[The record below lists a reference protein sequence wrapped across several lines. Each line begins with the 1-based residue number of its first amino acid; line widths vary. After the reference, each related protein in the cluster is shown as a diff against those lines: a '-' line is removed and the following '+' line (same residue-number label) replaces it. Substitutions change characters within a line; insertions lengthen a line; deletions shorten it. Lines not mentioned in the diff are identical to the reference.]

1 LVIFVKTARQSTA
14 LNKSYSVISYMKVL
28 KFGGTSVGSIE
39 NIRRIIEIV
48 RREKEQQEDVVLVC
62 SAFSK
67 VTDQLINA
75 GKLAERKDNETY
87 LEIFESFSERHRIT
101 IEELITDAEIKKE
114 MLDEFVDSM
123 LRVKDILKGI
133 HLLGELS
140 DKTLA
145 QLVSFGE
152 RFSSFIVAG
161 ALRTA
166 GLNGIYVNATKLIRT
181 DSNYLSAKVNF
192 EKTNKNIYEFFEAI
206 TGIAVVTGFI
216 GIDEYGNVTTL
227 GRGGSDY
234 TAAIFGAALK
244 ADAIEIWTDVDGV
257 LTADPRRVEQAF
269 TIPTLSYKEAM
280 ELSHFGA
287 KVIYPPSIQ
296 PAYIRNIPL
305 IIKNTFNPDHPGTF
319 VSKDSGKTN
328 NVIKGIS
335 SISDIAVL
343 RMEGTGMVGVVGI
356 ASRLFGCLSRAG
368 INIIF
373 LTQGSSEHSIC
384 FGIIPGD
391 IKKAQRSVE
400 EEFRYEIQNRQIQP
414 LVVETN
420 NSIIA
425 VIGENMSNV
434 PGVSAKM
441 FKALGK
447 NGINVNAIA
456 QGSSE
461 LNITAVIDKV
471 NEAKALNAL
480 HEVFFES
487 DVHSINLFLV
497 GPTGL
502 IGKTLLRQIKEQFEY
517 LKKEKSIQIFVT
529 GIINSK
535 KMIIQSNGINLNE
548 WEQMLEEKGE
558 ASDLDAFTN
567 KMIDL
572 NFANTVFV
580 DCSAS
585 KVVVEYYEK
594 LLKKSISIVT
604 PNKIANTLSQD
615 KYVRL
620 RSLAKLSNARFMYE
634 TNVGAGLPVIGTLH
648 SLMNSGDKILKIEAV
663 LSGTLSYI
671 FNTYVDDA
679 KFSEVVLDAKEK
691 GFTEPDP
698 RDDLSGLDVARKALI
713 LSRDCGAQM
722 ELEDINVQNLV
733 PEELQLMD
741 VKTFLQKLPGVD
753 STYEAYKKSA
763 ESKGNVLRY
772 MAVIENGKV
781 EIALKE
787 VGSRHPFYNLS
798 GSDNMI
804 VFTTERYKNNPLVVK
819 GPGAGAEVTAAG
831 VFAEIISIGNYMAN

>member
-1 LVIFVKTARQSTA
+1 
-14 LNKSYSVISYMKVL
+14 MKVL
-28 KFGGTSVGSIE
+28 KFGGSSVGSIE
-39 NIRRIIEIV
+39 NIHRIINIV
-48 RREKEQQEDVVLVC
+48 RAEKAQDKEVVLVC
-62 SAFSK
+62 SAFNK

-75 GKLAERKDNETY
+75 GKLAEKKDNNTY
-87 LEIFESFSERHRIT
+87 LEIFQNFKDRHQTT
-101 IEELITDAEIKKE
+101 IENIIEDTAIKKE
-114 MLDEFVDSM
+114 MMDEFFESM
-123 LRVKDILKGI
+123 DRVEDILKGV

-145 QLVSFGE
+145 QLVSYGE
-152 RFSSFIVAG
+152 RFSCFIVAG
-161 ALRTA
+161 ALRNA
-166 GLNGIYVNATKLIRT
+166 GLNGIYVNATQLVRT

-192 EKTNKNIYEFFEAI
+192 EKTNKNIADFFEAVH
-206 TGIAVVTGFI
+206 GVAVVTGFI
-216 GIDEYGNVTTL
+216 GTDEHGNVTTL

-234 TAAIFGAALK
+234 TAAIFAAALK
-244 ADAIEIWTDVDGV
+244 ASAIEIWTDVDGV

-296 PAYIRNIPL
+296 PAYIKNIPL
-305 IIKNTFNPDHPGTF
+305 IIKNTFNPEHPGTYI
-319 VSKDSGKTN
+319 SKDSGKSAN
-328 NVIKGIS
+328 IIKGIS
-335 SISDIAVL
+335 SLSDIALL

-356 ASRLFGCLSRAG
+356 ASRLFATLSRAG

-384 FGIIPGD
+384 FGILPGE
-391 IKKAQRSVE
+391 IKKAQKSVE
-400 EEFRYEIQNRQIQP
+400 EEFRYEIQNRQILP
-414 LVVETN
+414 LVIETN

-425 VIGENMSNV
+425 VIGENMTNS

-447 NGINVNAIA
+447 NGINVKAIA

-461 LNITAVIDKV
+461 LNITAVIEQV

-480 HEVFFES
+480 HEIFFEN
-487 DVHSINLFLV
+487 DVHSVNVFLV

-502 IGKTLLRQIKEQFEY
+502 IGKTLLKQIKNQFDF
-517 LKKEKSIQIFVT
+517 LQNEKSMQINVT
-529 GIINSK
+529 GITNSK
-535 KMIIQSNGINLNE
+535 KMLIDSNGIDLSDWENELNE
-548 WEQMLEEKGE
+548 NGTEANLE
-558 ASDLDAFTN
+558 AFTR
-567 KMIDL
+567 KMVEM

-585 KVVVEYYEK
+585 KHVVEFYEK

-615 KYVRL
+615 KYNQL
-620 RSLAKLSNARFMYE
+620 RKLAKQSNARFMYE
-634 TNVGAGLPVIGTLH
+634 TNVGAGLPVIGVLQ
-648 SLMNSGDKILKIEAV
+648 SLLNSGDKILKIEAV

-671 FNTYVDDA
+671 FNTYKGDL
-679 KFSEVVLDAKEK
+679 KFSDVVLDAKEK

-713 LSRDCGAQM
+713 LSRDSGGIM
-722 ELEDINVQNLV
+722 ELSDIAVENLV
-733 PEELQLMD
+733 PASLRDID
-741 VKTFLQKLPGVD
+741 VKTFLQKLPELD
-753 STYEAYKKSA
+753 AMYESVKQEA

-772 MAVIENGKV
+772 MAVIENGQV
-781 EIALKE
+781 QIALKQ
-787 VGSRHPFYNLS
+787 VDAQHPFYNLS

-804 VFTTERYKNNPLVVK
+804 VFTTERYKNNPLVIK

>member
-1 LVIFVKTARQSTA
+1 
-14 LNKSYSVISYMKVL
+14 MKVF
-28 KFGGTSVGSIE
+28 KFGGTSLGSKE
-39 NIRRIIEIV
+39 NIKRIIEIV
-48 RREKEQQEDVVLVC
+48 RKEKEANSDLVLVC

-67 VTDQLINA
+67 VTDQLINS
-75 GKLAERKDNETY
+75 GKLAEKKDNSTY
-87 LEIFESFSERHRIT
+87 LEIFENFKERHRLA
-101 IEELITDAEIKKE
+101 IEDLITDKAIKAEMME
-114 MLDEFVDSM
+114 EFVESM
-123 LRVKDILKGI
+123 IRVEDILKGI
-133 HLLGELS
+133 NLLGELS

-145 QLVSFGE
+145 HLASYGE
-152 RFSSFIVAG
+152 RFSAFIVAG
-161 ALRTA
+161 VLRNA
-166 GLNGIYVNATKLIRT
+166 GLGGVYVNATKLVKT

-192 EKTNKNIYEFFEAI
+192 EKTNKSIIDFFELLHG
-206 TGIAVVTGFI
+206 TAVVTGYI
-216 GIDEYGNVTTL
+216 GSDEQGNVTTL

-269 TIPTLSYKEAM
+269 TIPSLSYKEAM

-296 PAYIRNIPL
+296 PAYIKNIP
-305 IIKNTFNPDHPGTF
+305 IFIRNTFNPEHQGTYI
-319 VSKDSGKTN
+319 SKKSGKSN

-335 SISDIAVL
+335 SISNIALL

-356 ASRLFGCLSRAG
+356 ASRLFGCLSKAG

-384 FGIIPGD
+384 FGIVPSEV
-391 IKKAQRSVE
+391 KKAQRSVE
-400 EEFRYEIQNRQIQP
+400 EEFRYEIQNRQIAP
-414 LVVETN
+414 LVVETS

-447 NGINVNAIA
+447 NGINVKAIA

-461 LNITAVIDKV
+461 LNITTVIDNH

-480 HEVFFES
+480 HEIFFEN
-487 DVHSINLFLV
+487 DAHSVNVFLV
-497 GPTGL
+497 GPSGL
-502 IGKTLLRQIKEQFEY
+502 IGRTLLKQISNQFEY
-517 LKKEKSIQIFVT
+517 LKKEKSIEINVT
-529 GIINSK
+529 GVINSK
-535 KMIIQSNGINLNE
+535 KMLIDSNGFNLDDLEKTLNE
-548 WEQMLEEKGE
+548 AGE
-558 ASDLDAFTN
+558 TSDLEIFTN
-567 KMIDL
+567 KIIDL
-572 NFANTVFV
+572 NFANAVFV

-585 KVVVEYYEK
+585 KFVVEFYEK

-604 PNKIANTLSQD
+604 PNKIANTLSQA
-615 KYVRL
+615 KYDGL
-620 RSLAKLSNARFMYE
+620 RELAKKSNARFMYE
-634 TNVGAGLPVIGTLH
+634 TNVGAGLPVIGVLQ
-648 SLMNSGDKILKIEAV
+648 SLLNSGDKILKIEAV
-663 LSGTLSYI
+663 LSGTLSFI
-671 FNTYVDDA
+671 FNTFKGDL
-679 KFSEVVLDAKEK
+679 KFSEVVLDAKAK

-722 ELEDINVQNLV
+722 ELSDIKVENLV
-733 PEELQLMD
+733 PENLRD
-741 VKTFLQKLPGVD
+741 VDVNTFLQKLPEVD
-753 STYEAYKKSA
+753 STYNSLKNNA

-781 EIALKE
+781 SIELKE
-787 VGSRHPFYNLS
+787 VDSQHPFYNLS

-804 VFTTERYKNNPLVVK
+804 VFTTERYKNNPLVIK

>member
-1 LVIFVKTARQSTA
+1 
-14 LNKSYSVISYMKVL
+14 MKIL
-28 KFGGTSVGSIE
+28 KFGGTSVGSNQ
-39 NIRRIIEIV
+39 NILRIIEIV
-48 RREKEQQEDVVLVC
+48 RKEREQGEEVVIVC

-75 GKLAERKDNETY
+75 GKLAEKKDNTTY
-87 LEIFESFSERHRIT
+87 IEIFESFRERYRQS
-101 IEELITDAEIKKE
+101 IEELVTDTQIKSIMME
-114 MLDEFVDSM
+114 EFVDSM
-123 LRVKDILKGI
+123 ARVDDILKGI
-133 HLLGELS
+133 NMLGELS

-145 QLVSFGE
+145 NLVSYGE

-161 ALRTA
+161 ALKSA
-166 GLNGIYVNATKLIRT
+166 GLNGIYVNATQLVKT

-192 EKTNKNIYEFFEAI
+192 DKTNKNILDFFEAVN
-206 TGIAVVTGFI
+206 GIAVVTGFI
-216 GIDEYGNVTTL
+216 GCDEHGNVTTL

-244 ADAIEIWTDVDGV
+244 ADAIEIWTDVNGV

-296 PAYIRNIPL
+296 PAYIKNIPL
-305 IIKNTFNPDHPGTF
+305 IIKNTFNPEHPGTYI
-319 VSKDSGKTN
+319 SRDSGKSN

-384 FGIIPGD
+384 FGITPNE
-391 IKKAQRSVE
+391 IKKAQKCVE
-400 EEFRYEIQNRQIQP
+400 EEFRYEIQNRQIAP

-461 LNITAVIDKV
+461 LNITAVIDKH

-480 HEVFFES
+480 HEIFFES
-487 DVHSINLFLV
+487 DAHSVNVFLL

-502 IGKTLLRQIKEQFEY
+502 IGKTLLNQIKNQFDF
-517 LKKEKSIQIFVT
+517 LRKEKSMQINVT
-529 GIINSK
+529 GIINSQ
-535 KMIIQSNGINLNE
+535 KMWIESNGIDLEN
-548 WEQMLEEKGE
+548 WQSILEEKGE
-558 ASDLDAFTN
+558 TSDLDVFTN
-567 KMIDL
+567 KIIDL
-572 NFANTVFV
+572 NFANSVFV

-585 KVVVEYYEK
+585 KDVVGYYEK
-594 LLKKSISIVT
+594 LLKKSVSIVT
-604 PNKIANTLSQD
+604 PNKIANTLSQE
-615 KYVRL
+615 KYIRL
-620 RSLAKLSNARFMYE
+620 RTLAKKSNAQFMYE
-634 TNVGAGLPVIGTLH
+634 TNVGAGLPVIGVLH
-648 SLMNSGDKILKIEAV
+648 SLLNSGDKILKIEAV
-663 LSGTLSYI
+663 LSGTLSFI
-671 FNTYVDDA
+671 FNTYKGDL
-679 KFSEVVLDAKEK
+679 KFSDVVLDAKAK

-713 LSRDCGAQM
+713 LSRDSGAQM
-722 ELEDINVQNLV
+722 ELEDIKVENLV
-733 PEELQLMD
+733 PENLRELE
-741 VKTFLQKLPGVD
+741 VKTFLEKLPEVD
-753 STYEAYKKSA
+753 ERYEKMKNDAA
-763 ESKGNVLRY
+763 ANGNVLRY
-772 MAVIENGKV
+772 MAVIEDGKATI
-781 EIALKE
+781 ELKQ
-787 VGSRHPFYNLS
+787 VNANHPFYNLS

-804 VFTTERYKNNPLVVK
+804 VFTTERYKNNPLVIK

-831 VFAEIISIGNYMAN
+831 VFAEIITIGNYMAN

>member
-1 LVIFVKTARQSTA
+1 
-14 LNKSYSVISYMKVL
+14 MKVL

-39 NIRRIIEIV
+39 NIKRIIEIV
-48 RREKEQQEDVVLVC
+48 RKEKEEDEDIVLVC

-75 GKLAERKDNETY
+75 GKLAEKKDNVTY
-87 LEIFESFSERHRIT
+87 LEIFESFKERHRAA
-101 IEELITDAEIKKE
+101 IEELIADSAVKTE
-114 MLDEFVDSM
+114 MLEEFVDSM
-123 LRVKDILKGI
+123 IRVEDILKGI
-133 HLLGELS
+133 HMLGELS
-140 DKTLA
+140 DKTLG

-152 RFSSFIVAG
+152 RFASFIVAG
-161 ALRTA
+161 ALRSA
-166 GLNGIYVNATKLIRT
+166 GLNGIYVNATKLVRT
-181 DSNYLSAKVNF
+181 DSNFLSAKVNF
-192 EKTNKNIYEFFEAI
+192 EKTNKNIFEFFEAI
-206 TGIAVVTGFI
+206 NGIAVITGYI
-216 GIDEYGNVTTL
+216 GSDEYGNVTTL

-244 ADAIEIWTDVDGV
+244 AEAIEIWTDVNGV

-305 IIKNTFNPDHPGTF
+305 IIKNTFNPSHPGTF
-319 VSKDSGKTN
+319 VSKDSGKSN

-384 FGIIPGD
+384 FGIVPNE
-391 IKKAQRSVE
+391 IKKAQRCVE

-414 LVVETN
+414 LVVETS

-447 NGINVNAIA
+447 NGINVKAIA

-461 LNITAVIDKV
+461 LNITAVIDRV

-480 HEVFFES
+480 HEIFFES
-487 DVHSINLFLV
+487 DVHSINVFLV

-502 IGKTLLRQIKEQFEY
+502 IGKTLLKQIRNQFEY
-517 LKKEKSIQIFVT
+517 LKKEKSIQINVT

-535 KMIIQSNGINLNE
+535 KMLIHSNGINLEN
-548 WEQMLEEKGE
+548 WEETLQEKGE

-585 KVVVEYYEK
+585 KSVVEYYEK

-604 PNKIANTLSQD
+604 PNKIANTLSQE

-620 RSLAKLSNARFMYE
+620 RALAKLSNSRFMYE

-671 FNTYVDDA
+671 FNTYKENL
-679 KFSEVVLDAKEK
+679 KFSDVVLDAKEK

-713 LSRDCGAQM
+713 LSRDSGAQM
-722 ELEDINVQNLV
+722 ELEDIKVENLV
-733 PEELQLMD
+733 AENLRSVD
-741 VKTFLQKLPGVD
+741 VKTFLQKLPEMD
-753 STYEAYKKSA
+753 ATYEKMKKDA

-772 MAVIENGKV
+772 MAVIENGSV
-781 EIALKE
+781 QIVLKQ
-787 VGSRHPFYNLS
+787 VDNKHPFYNLS

-804 VFTTERYKNNPLVVK
+804 VFTTERYKNNPLVIK

-831 VFAEIISIGNYMAN
+831 VFAEVISIGNYMAN

>member
-1 LVIFVKTARQSTA
+1 
-14 LNKSYSVISYMKVL
+14 MKVL
-28 KFGGTSVGSIE
+28 KFGGSSVGSIE
-39 NIRRIIEIV
+39 NIHRIINIV
-48 RREKEQQEDVVLVC
+48 RAEKAQDKEVVLVC
-62 SAFSK
+62 SAFNK

-75 GKLAERKDNETY
+75 GKLAEKKDNNTY
-87 LEIFESFSERHRIT
+87 LEIFQNFKDRHQTT
-101 IEELITDAEIKKE
+101 IENIIEDTAIKKE
-114 MLDEFVDSM
+114 MMDEFFESM
-123 LRVKDILKGI
+123 DRVEDILKGV

-145 QLVSFGE
+145 QLVSYGE
-152 RFSSFIVAG
+152 RFSCFIVAG
-161 ALRTA
+161 ALRNA
-166 GLNGIYVNATKLIRT
+166 GLNGIYVNATQLVRT

-192 EKTNKNIYEFFEAI
+192 EKTNKNIADFFEAVH
-206 TGIAVVTGFI
+206 GVAVVTGFI
-216 GIDEYGNVTTL
+216 GTDEHGNVTTL

-234 TAAIFGAALK
+234 TAAIFAAALK
-244 ADAIEIWTDVDGV
+244 ASAIEIWTDVDGV

-296 PAYIRNIPL
+296 PAYIKNIPL
-305 IIKNTFNPDHPGTF
+305 IIKNTFNPEHPGTYI
-319 VSKDSGKTN
+319 SKDSGKSAN
-328 NVIKGIS
+328 IIKGIS
-335 SISDIAVL
+335 SLSDIALL

-356 ASRLFGCLSRAG
+356 ASRLFATLSRAG

-384 FGIIPGD
+384 FGILPGE
-391 IKKAQRSVE
+391 IKKAQKSVE
-400 EEFRYEIQNRQIQP
+400 EEFRYEIQNRQILP
-414 LVVETN
+414 LVIETN

-425 VIGENMSNV
+425 VIGENMTNS

-447 NGINVNAIA
+447 NGINVKAIA

-461 LNITAVIDKV
+461 LNITAVIEQV

-480 HEVFFES
+480 HEIFFEN
-487 DVHSINLFLV
+487 DVHSVNVFLV

-502 IGKTLLRQIKEQFEY
+502 IGKTLLKQIKNQFDF
-517 LKKEKSIQIFVT
+517 LQNEKSMQINVT
-529 GIINSK
+529 GITNSK
-535 KMIIQSNGINLNE
+535 KMLIDSNGIDLSDWENELNE
-548 WEQMLEEKGE
+548 NGTEANLE
-558 ASDLDAFTN
+558 AFTR
-567 KMIDL
+567 KMVEM

-585 KVVVEYYEK
+585 KHVVEFYEK

-615 KYVRL
+615 KYNQL
-620 RSLAKLSNARFMYE
+620 RKLAKQSNARFMYE
-634 TNVGAGLPVIGTLH
+634 TNVGAGLPVIGVLQ
-648 SLMNSGDKILKIEAV
+648 SLLNSGDKILKIEAV

-671 FNTYVDDA
+671 FNTYKGDL
-679 KFSEVVLDAKEK
+679 KFSDVVLDAKEK

-713 LSRDCGAQM
+713 LSRDSGGIM
-722 ELEDINVQNLV
+722 ELSDIAVENLV
-733 PEELQLMD
+733 PDSLRDID
-741 VKTFLQKLPGVD
+741 VKTFLQKLPELD
-753 STYEAYKKSA
+753 AMYESVKQEA

-772 MAVIENGKV
+772 MAVIENGQV
-781 EIALKE
+781 QIALKQ
-787 VGSRHPFYNLS
+787 VDAQHPFYNLS

-804 VFTTERYKNNPLVVK
+804 VFTTERYKNNPLVIK

>member
-1 LVIFVKTARQSTA
+1 
-14 LNKSYSVISYMKVL
+14 MKVL

-39 NIRRIIEIV
+39 NIKRIIEIV
-48 RREKEQQEDVVLVC
+48 RKEKENGEEVVLVC

-75 GKLAERKDNETY
+75 GKLAEKKDNSTY
-87 LEIFESFSERHRIT
+87 LEIFESFKDRHRVAIDALILDAQVKNEM
-101 IEELITDAEIKKE
+101 IE
-114 MLDEFVDSM
+114 EFVDSM
-123 LRVKDILKGI
+123 LRVEDILKGI
-133 HLLGELS
+133 NLLGELS
-140 DKTLA
+140 EKTLA
-145 QLVSFGE
+145 QLVSYGE

-161 ALRTA
+161 ALRSA
-166 GLNGIYVNATKLIRT
+166 GQQGIYVNATKLIRT
-181 DSNYLSAKVNF
+181 DANYLSAKVNF
-192 EKTNKNIYEFFEAI
+192 DKTNKNILDFFEAI
-206 TGIAVVTGFI
+206 NGVAVVTGFI
-216 GIDEYGNVTTL
+216 GCDENGNVTTL

-244 ADAIEIWTDVDGV
+244 ADAIEIWTDVNGV

-296 PAYIRNIPL
+296 PAYIKNIPL
-305 IIKNTFNPDHPGTF
+305 IIKNTFNPEHPGTF
-319 VSKDSGKTN
+319 VSKDSGKSN

-356 ASRLFGCLSRAG
+356 ASRLFGTLSRSG

-384 FGIIPGD
+384 FGIVPSE
-391 IKKAQRSVE
+391 IKKAQKSVE
-400 EEFRYEIQNRQIQP
+400 EEFRYEIQNRQIAP

-461 LNITAVIDKV
+461 LNITAVIDRH

-480 HEVFFES
+480 HEIFFES
-487 DVHSINLFLV
+487 DVHSINVFLV

-502 IGKTLLRQIKEQFEY
+502 IGKTLLKQIHHQFQY
-517 LKKEKSIQIFVT
+517 LKKEKSIQINVT
-529 GIINSK
+529 GIVNSK
-535 KMIIQSNGINLNE
+535 KMLIDSNGIDIENWQTILD
-548 WEQMLEEKGE
+548 EKGE
-558 ASDLDAFTN
+558 KSDLENYTN
-567 KMIDL
+567 KIIDL
-572 NFANTVFV
+572 NFANAVFV

-585 KVVVEYYEK
+585 KNVVEFYEK

-620 RSLAKLSNARFMYE
+620 RELAKTSNARFMYE
-634 TNVGAGLPVIGTLH
+634 TNVGAGLPVIGVLQ

-671 FNTYVDDA
+671 FNTYKGNVH
-679 KFSEVVLDAKEK
+679 FSDVVLDAKEK

-713 LSRDCGAQM
+713 LSRDSGAQM
-722 ELEDINVQNLV
+722 ELSDIKVQNLV
-733 PEELQLMD
+733 PENLRDLD
-741 VKTFLQKLPGVD
+741 VKTFLERLPEVNEFYEKLKE
-753 STYEAYKKSA
+753 EAAKNNK
-763 ESKGNVLRY
+763 VLRY
-772 MAVIENGKV
+772 MAVIEDGNV
-781 EIALKE
+781 EIALKQ
-787 VGSRHPFYNLS
+787 VDTNHPFSNLS

-804 VFTTERYKNNPLVVK
+804 VFTTERYKNNPLVIK

>member
-1 LVIFVKTARQSTA
+1 
-14 LNKSYSVISYMKVL
+14 MKVL
-28 KFGGTSVGSIE
+28 KFGGSSVGSVE
-39 NIRRIIEIV
+39 NINRIIGIV
-48 RREKEQQEDVVLVC
+48 RKEKEQGEDVVLVC

-75 GKLAERKDNETY
+75 GKLAEKKDNQTY
-87 LEIFESFSERHRIT
+87 LEIFESFKERHRVA
-101 IEELITDAEIKKE
+101 IEALITDAEVKND
-114 MLDEFVDSM
+114 MLEEFVDSM
-123 LRVKDILKGI
+123 YRVEDILKGI
-133 HLLGELS
+133 NLLGELS
-140 DKTLA
+140 EKTLA
-145 QLVSFGE
+145 QLVSYGE

-161 ALRTA
+161 ALKSA
-166 GLNGIYVNATKLIRT
+166 GLGGIYVNATKLVRT

-192 EKTNKNIYEFFEAI
+192 EKTNKHILDFFEAVN
-206 TGIAVVTGFI
+206 GIAVVTGFI
-216 GIDEYGNVTTL
+216 GSDEHGNVTTL

-296 PAYIRNIPL
+296 PAYIKNIPL
-305 IIKNTFNPDHPGTF
+305 IIKNTFNPEHPGTF
-319 VSKDSGKTN
+319 VSKESGKSN
-328 NVIKGIS
+328 NAIKGIS

-356 ASRLFGCLSRAG
+356 ASRLFGCLSRAS

-384 FGIIPGD
+384 FGIVPSD
-391 IKKAQRSVE
+391 IKKAQKSVE
-400 EEFRYEIQNRQIQP
+400 DEFKYEIQNRQIQP
-414 LVVETN
+414 LVVETG

-447 NGINVNAIA
+447 NGINVKAIA

-461 LNITAVIDKV
+461 LNITAVIERV

-480 HEVFFES
+480 HEIFFES
-487 DVHSINLFLV
+487 DVHSLNVFLV

-502 IGKTLLRQIKEQFEY
+502 IGKTLIKQIKDQFEY
-517 LKKEKSIQIFVT
+517 LKKEKSIQINVT

-535 KMIIQSNGINLNE
+535 KYLIDSNGIDLEN
-548 WEQMLEEKGE
+548 WEMQLKEKGE
-558 ASDLDAFTN
+558 HSNLDAFTS

-572 NFANTVFV
+572 NFANSVFV

-585 KVVVEYYEK
+585 KHVVEFYEK
-594 LLKKSISIVT
+594 VLKKSISIVT
-604 PNKIANTLSQD
+604 PNKIANTLSQE
-615 KYVRL
+615 KYIRL
-620 RSLAKLSNARFMYE
+620 RELAKKSNARFMYE
-634 TNVGAGLPVIGTLH
+634 TNVGAGLPVIGVLQ

-671 FNTYVDDA
+671 FNTYKGDLR
-679 KFSEVVLDAKEK
+679 FSEVVLDAKAK

-713 LSRDCGAQM
+713 LSRDSGARM
-722 ELEDINVQNLV
+722 ELDEIQVENLV
-733 PEELQLMD
+733 PENLREAD
-741 VKTFLQKLPGVD
+741 VKTFLERLPEVD
-753 STYEAYKKSA
+753 AQYETMKQAA
-763 ESKGNVLRY
+763 ESEGNVLRY

-781 EIALKE
+781 EIALRQVDNK
-787 VGSRHPFYNLS
+787 HPFYNLS

>member
-1 LVIFVKTARQSTA
+1 
-14 LNKSYSVISYMKVL
+14 MKVL
-28 KFGGTSVGSIE
+28 KFGGSSVGSIE
-39 NIRRIIEIV
+39 NIHRIINIV
-48 RREKEQQEDVVLVC
+48 RAEKAQDKEVVLVC
-62 SAFSK
+62 SAFNK

-75 GKLAERKDNETY
+75 GKLAEKKDNNTY
-87 LEIFESFSERHRIT
+87 LEIFQNFKDRHQTT
-101 IEELITDAEIKKE
+101 IENIIEDTAIKKE
-114 MLDEFVDSM
+114 MMDEFFESM
-123 LRVKDILKGI
+123 DRVEDILKGV

-145 QLVSFGE
+145 QLVSYGE
-152 RFSSFIVAG
+152 RFSCFIVAG
-161 ALRTA
+161 ALRNA
-166 GLNGIYVNATKLIRT
+166 GLNGIYVNATQLVRT

-192 EKTNKNIYEFFEAI
+192 EKTNKNIADFFEAVH
-206 TGIAVVTGFI
+206 GVAVVTGFI
-216 GIDEYGNVTTL
+216 GTDELGNVTTL

-234 TAAIFGAALK
+234 TAAIFAAALK
-244 ADAIEIWTDVDGV
+244 ASAIEIWTDVDGV

-296 PAYIRNIPL
+296 PAYIKNIPL
-305 IIKNTFNPDHPGTF
+305 IIKNTFNPEHPGTYI
-319 VSKDSGKTN
+319 SKDSGKSAN
-328 NVIKGIS
+328 IIKGIS
-335 SISDIAVL
+335 SLSDIALL

-356 ASRLFGCLSRAG
+356 ASRLFATLSRAG

-384 FGIIPGD
+384 FGILPGE
-391 IKKAQRSVE
+391 IKKAQKSVE
-400 EEFRYEIQNRQIQP
+400 EEFRYEIQNRQILP
-414 LVVETN
+414 LVIETN

-425 VIGENMSNV
+425 VIGENMTNS

-447 NGINVNAIA
+447 NGINVKAIA

-461 LNITAVIDKV
+461 LNITAVIEQV

-480 HEVFFES
+480 HEIFFEN
-487 DVHSINLFLV
+487 DVHSVNVFLV

-502 IGKTLLRQIKEQFEY
+502 IGKTLLKQIKNQFDF
-517 LKKEKSIQIFVT
+517 LQNEKSMQINVT
-529 GIINSK
+529 GITNSK
-535 KMIIQSNGINLNE
+535 KMLIDSNGIDLSDWENELNE
-548 WEQMLEEKGE
+548 NGTEANLE
-558 ASDLDAFTN
+558 AFTR
-567 KMIDL
+567 KMVEM

-585 KVVVEYYEK
+585 KHVVEFYEK

-615 KYVRL
+615 KYNQL
-620 RSLAKLSNARFMYE
+620 RKLAKQSNARFMYE
-634 TNVGAGLPVIGTLH
+634 TNVGAGLPVIGVLQ
-648 SLMNSGDKILKIEAV
+648 SLLNSGDKILKIEAV

-671 FNTYVDDA
+671 FNTYKGDL
-679 KFSEVVLDAKEK
+679 KFSDVVLDAKEK

-713 LSRDCGAQM
+713 LSRDSGGIM
-722 ELEDINVQNLV
+722 ELSDIAVENLV
-733 PEELQLMD
+733 PASMRNID
-741 VKTFLQKLPGVD
+741 VKTFLQKLPELD
-753 STYEAYKKSA
+753 AMYESVKQEA

-772 MAVIENGKV
+772 MAVIENGQV
-781 EIALKE
+781 QIALKQ
-787 VGSRHPFYNLS
+787 VDAQHPFYNLS

-804 VFTTERYKNNPLVVK
+804 VFTTERYKNNPLVIK

>member
-1 LVIFVKTARQSTA
+1 
-14 LNKSYSVISYMKVL
+14 MKVL
-28 KFGGTSVGSIE
+28 KFGGSSVGSIE
-39 NIRRIIEIV
+39 NIHRIINIV
-48 RREKEQQEDVVLVC
+48 RAEKAQDKEVVLVC
-62 SAFSK
+62 SAFNK

-75 GKLAERKDNETY
+75 GKLAEKKDNNTY
-87 LEIFESFSERHRIT
+87 LEIFQNFKDRHQTT
-101 IEELITDAEIKKE
+101 IENIIEDTAIKKE
-114 MLDEFVDSM
+114 MMDEFFESM
-123 LRVKDILKGI
+123 DRVEDILKGV

-145 QLVSFGE
+145 QLVSYGE
-152 RFSSFIVAG
+152 RFSCFIVAG
-161 ALRTA
+161 ALRNA
-166 GLNGIYVNATKLIRT
+166 GLNGIYVNATQLVRT

-192 EKTNKNIYEFFEAI
+192 EKTNKNIADFFEAVH
-206 TGIAVVTGFI
+206 GVAVVTGFI
-216 GIDEYGNVTTL
+216 GTDELGNVTTL

-234 TAAIFGAALK
+234 TAAIFAAALK
-244 ADAIEIWTDVDGV
+244 ASAIEIWTDVDGV

-296 PAYIRNIPL
+296 PAYIKNIPL
-305 IIKNTFNPDHPGTF
+305 IIKNTFNPEHPGTYI
-319 VSKDSGKTN
+319 SKDSGKSAN
-328 NVIKGIS
+328 IIKGIS
-335 SISDIAVL
+335 SLSDIALL
-343 RMEGTGMVGVVGI
+343 RMDGTGMVGVVGI
-356 ASRLFGCLSRAG
+356 ASRLFATLSRAG

-384 FGIIPGD
+384 FGILPGE
-391 IKKAQRSVE
+391 IKKAQKSVE
-400 EEFRYEIQNRQIQP
+400 EEFRYEIQNRQILP
-414 LVVETN
+414 LVIETN

-425 VIGENMSNV
+425 VIGENMTNS

-447 NGINVNAIA
+447 NGINVKAIA

-461 LNITAVIDKV
+461 LNITAVIEQV

-480 HEVFFES
+480 HEIFFEN
-487 DVHSINLFLV
+487 DVHSVNVFLV

-502 IGKTLLRQIKEQFEY
+502 IGKTLLKQIKNQFDF
-517 LKKEKSIQIFVT
+517 LQNEKSMQINVT
-529 GIINSK
+529 GITNSK
-535 KMIIQSNGINLNE
+535 KMLIDSNGIDLSDWENELNE
-548 WEQMLEEKGE
+548 NGTEANLE
-558 ASDLDAFTN
+558 AFTR
-567 KMIDL
+567 KMVEM

-585 KVVVEYYEK
+585 KHVVEFYEK

-615 KYVRL
+615 KYNQL
-620 RSLAKLSNARFMYE
+620 RKLAKQSNARFMYE
-634 TNVGAGLPVIGTLH
+634 TNVGAGLPVIGVLQ
-648 SLMNSGDKILKIEAV
+648 SLLNSGDKILKIEAV

-671 FNTYVDDA
+671 FNTYKGDL
-679 KFSEVVLDAKEK
+679 KFSDVVLDAKEK

-713 LSRDCGAQM
+713 LSRDSGGIM
-722 ELEDINVQNLV
+722 ELSDIAVENLV
-733 PEELQLMD
+733 PASMRDID
-741 VKTFLQKLPGVD
+741 VKTFLQKLPD
-753 STYEAYKKSA
+753 LDAMYESVKQEA

-772 MAVIENGKV
+772 MAVIENGQV
-781 EIALKE
+781 QIALKQ
-787 VGSRHPFYNLS
+787 VDAQHPFYNLS

-804 VFTTERYKNNPLVVK
+804 VFTTERYKNNPLVIK

>member
-1 LVIFVKTARQSTA
+1 
-14 LNKSYSVISYMKVL
+14 MKVL
-28 KFGGTSVGSIE
+28 KFGGSSVGSIE
-39 NIRRIIEIV
+39 NIHRIINIV
-48 RREKEQQEDVVLVC
+48 RAEKAQDKEVVLVC
-62 SAFSK
+62 SAFNK

-75 GKLAERKDNETY
+75 GKLAEKKDNNTY
-87 LEIFESFSERHRIT
+87 LEIFQNFKDRHQKT
-101 IEELITDAEIKKE
+101 IENIIEDTAIKKE
-114 MLDEFVDSM
+114 MMDEFFESM
-123 LRVKDILKGI
+123 DRVEDILKGV

-145 QLVSFGE
+145 QLVSYGE
-152 RFSSFIVAG
+152 RFSCFIVAG
-161 ALRTA
+161 ALRNA
-166 GLNGIYVNATKLIRT
+166 GLNGIYVNAAQLVRT

-192 EKTNKNIYEFFEAI
+192 EKTNKNIADFFEAVH
-206 TGIAVVTGFI
+206 GVAVVTGFI
-216 GIDEYGNVTTL
+216 GTDEHGNVTTL

-234 TAAIFGAALK
+234 TAAIFAAALK
-244 ADAIEIWTDVDGV
+244 ASAIEIWTDVDGV

-296 PAYIRNIPL
+296 PAYIKNIPL
-305 IIKNTFNPDHPGTF
+305 IIKNTFNPEHPGTYI
-319 VSKDSGKTN
+319 SKDSGKSAN
-328 NVIKGIS
+328 IIKGIS
-335 SISDIAVL
+335 SLSDIALL

-356 ASRLFGCLSRAG
+356 ASRLFATLSRAG

-384 FGIIPGD
+384 FGILPGE
-391 IKKAQRSVE
+391 IKKAQKSVE
-400 EEFRYEIQNRQIQP
+400 EEFRYEIQNRQILP
-414 LVVETN
+414 LVIETN

-425 VIGENMSNV
+425 VIGENMTNS

-447 NGINVNAIA
+447 NGINVKAIA

-461 LNITAVIDKV
+461 LNITAVIEQV

-480 HEVFFES
+480 HEIFFEN
-487 DVHSINLFLV
+487 DVHSVNVFLV

-502 IGKTLLRQIKEQFEY
+502 IGKTLLKQIKNQFDF
-517 LKKEKSIQIFVT
+517 LQNEKSMQINVT
-529 GIINSK
+529 GITNSK
-535 KMIIQSNGINLNE
+535 KMLIDSNGIDLSDWENELNE
-548 WEQMLEEKGE
+548 NGTEANLE
-558 ASDLDAFTN
+558 AFTR
-567 KMIDL
+567 KMVEM

-585 KVVVEYYEK
+585 KHVVEFYEK

-615 KYVRL
+615 KYNQL
-620 RSLAKLSNARFMYE
+620 RKLAKQSNARFMYE
-634 TNVGAGLPVIGTLH
+634 TNVGAGLPVIGVLQ
-648 SLMNSGDKILKIEAV
+648 SLLNSGDKILKIEAV

-671 FNTYVDDA
+671 FNTYKGDL
-679 KFSEVVLDAKEK
+679 KFSDVVLDAKEK

-713 LSRDCGAQM
+713 LSRDSGGIM
-722 ELEDINVQNLV
+722 ELSDIAVENLV
-733 PEELQLMD
+733 PASMRDID
-741 VKTFLQKLPGVD
+741 VKTFLQKLPELD
-753 STYEAYKKSA
+753 AMYESVKQEA

-772 MAVIENGKV
+772 MAVIENGQV
-781 EIALKE
+781 QIALKQ
-787 VGSRHPFYNLS
+787 VDAQHPFYNLS

-804 VFTTERYKNNPLVVK
+804 VFTTERYKNNPLVIK

>member
-1 LVIFVKTARQSTA
+1 
-14 LNKSYSVISYMKVL
+14 MKIL
-28 KFGGTSVGSIE
+28 KFGGTSVGSNQ
-39 NIRRIIEIV
+39 NILRIIEIV
-48 RREKEQQEDVVLVC
+48 HKEREQGEEVVIVC

-75 GKLAERKDNETY
+75 GKLAEKKDNTTY
-87 LEIFESFSERHRIT
+87 IEIFESFKERYRQS
-101 IEELITDAEIKKE
+101 IEELVTDTQIKSIMME
-114 MLDEFVDSM
+114 EFVDSM
-123 LRVKDILKGI
+123 ARVDDILKGI
-133 HLLGELS
+133 NMLGELS

-145 QLVSFGE
+145 NLVSYGE

-161 ALRTA
+161 ALKSA
-166 GLNGIYVNATKLIRT
+166 GLNGIYVNATQLVKT

-192 EKTNKNIYEFFEAI
+192 DKTNKNILDFFEAVN
-206 TGIAVVTGFI
+206 GIAVVTGFI
-216 GIDEYGNVTTL
+216 GCDEHGNVTTL

-244 ADAIEIWTDVDGV
+244 ADAIEIWTDVNGV

-296 PAYIRNIPL
+296 PAYIKNIPL
-305 IIKNTFNPDHPGTF
+305 IIKNTFNPEHPGTYI
-319 VSKDSGKTN
+319 SRDSGKSN

-384 FGIIPGD
+384 FGITPNE
-391 IKKAQRSVE
+391 IKKAQKCVE
-400 EEFRYEIQNRQIQP
+400 EEFRYEIQNRQIAP

-461 LNITAVIDKV
+461 LNITAVIDKH

-480 HEVFFES
+480 HEIFFES
-487 DVHSINLFLV
+487 DAHSVNVFLL

-502 IGKTLLRQIKEQFEY
+502 IGKTLLNQIKNQFDF
-517 LKKEKSIQIFVT
+517 LRKEKSMQINVT
-529 GIINSK
+529 GIINSQ
-535 KMIIQSNGINLNE
+535 KMWIESNGIDLEN
-548 WEQMLEEKGE
+548 WQSILEEKGE
-558 ASDLDAFTN
+558 TSDLDVFTN
-567 KMIDL
+567 KIIDL
-572 NFANTVFV
+572 NFANSVFV

-585 KVVVEYYEK
+585 KDVVGYYEK
-594 LLKKSISIVT
+594 LLKKSVSIVT
-604 PNKIANTLSQD
+604 PNKIANTLSQE
-615 KYVRL
+615 KYIRL
-620 RSLAKLSNARFMYE
+620 RTLAKKSNAQFMYE
-634 TNVGAGLPVIGTLH
+634 TNVGAGLPVIGVLH
-648 SLMNSGDKILKIEAV
+648 SLLNSGDKILKIEAV
-663 LSGTLSYI
+663 LSGTLSFI
-671 FNTYVDDA
+671 FNTYKGDL
-679 KFSEVVLDAKEK
+679 KFSDVVLDAKAK

-713 LSRDCGAQM
+713 LSRDSGAQM
-722 ELEDINVQNLV
+722 ELEDIKVENLV
-733 PEELQLMD
+733 PENLRELD
-741 VKTFLQKLPGVD
+741 VNTFLEKLPEVD
-753 STYEAYKKSA
+753 ERYEKMKNDAA
-763 ESKGNVLRY
+763 ANGNVLRY
-772 MAVIENGKV
+772 MAVIEDGKATI
-781 EIALKE
+781 ELKQ
-787 VGSRHPFYNLS
+787 VNANHPFYNLS

-804 VFTTERYKNNPLVVK
+804 VFTTERYKNNPLVIK

-831 VFAEIISIGNYMAN
+831 VFAEIITIGNYMAN

>member
-1 LVIFVKTARQSTA
+1 
-14 LNKSYSVISYMKVL
+14 MKIL
-28 KFGGTSVGSIE
+28 KFGGSSVGSHE
-39 NIRRIIEIV
+39 NVRRIIEIV
-48 RREKEQQEDVVLVC
+48 RDKKAQGEEVVLVC

-75 GKLAERKDNETY
+75 GKLAEKKDNNTY
-87 LEIFESFSERHRIT
+87 IEIFERFKERHRLA
-101 IEELITDAEIKKE
+101 IEELVQDEETKNV
-114 MLDEFVDSM
+114 MLEEFVDSM
-123 LRVKDILKGI
+123 IRVEDILKGI
-133 HLLGELS
+133 NMLGELS

-145 QLVSFGE
+145 NLVSYGE
-152 RFSSFIVAG
+152 RFSAFIVAG
-161 ALRTA
+161 ALRSA

-192 EKTNKNIYEFFEAI
+192 EKTNKNILDFFEAI
-206 TGIAVVTGFI
+206 HGVAVVTGFI
-216 GIDEYGNVTTL
+216 GTNEHGDVTTL

-244 ADAIEIWTDVDGV
+244 ANAIEIWTDVNGV

-296 PAYIRNIPL
+296 PAYIKNIPL
-305 IIKNTFNPDHPGTF
+305 IIKNTFNPEHPGTL
-319 VSKDSGKTN
+319 VSKDSGKSN
-328 NVIKGIS
+328 NDIKGIS
-335 SISDIAVL
+335 SISNIAVL
-343 RMEGTGMVGVVGI
+343 RMEGTGMIGVVGI
-356 ASRLFGCLSRAG
+356 ASRLFAGLSRAS

-384 FGIIPGD
+384 FGIVPTD
-391 IKKAQRSVE
+391 IKKAQKCVE
-400 EEFRYEIQNRQIQP
+400 EEFRYEIQNRLIAP

-425 VIGENMSNV
+425 VIGENMSKV

-441 FKALGK
+441 FKALGN
-447 NGINVNAIA
+447 NGININAIA

-461 LNITAVIDKV
+461 LNITAVIDSH

-480 HEVFFES
+480 HEIFFES
-487 DVHSINLFLV
+487 DVHSINVFLV

-502 IGKTLLRQIKEQFEY
+502 IGKTLLQQIKNQFKY
-517 LKKEKSIQIFVT
+517 LKKEKSMQINVT
-529 GIINSK
+529 GIINSQ
-535 KMIIQSNGINLNE
+535 KMLLDSNGINLDN
-548 WEQMLEEKGE
+548 WETLMSEKGE
-558 ASDLDAFTN
+558 VSNLENFTN
-567 KMIDL
+567 KIIDL
-572 NFANTVFV
+572 NFANSVFV

-585 KVVVEYYEK
+585 KNVVEYYEK

-620 RSLAKLSNARFMYE
+620 RQLAKKSNAHFMYE
-634 TNVGAGLPVIGTLH
+634 TNVGAGLPVIGVLQ

-663 LSGTLSYI
+663 LSGTLSFI
-671 FNTYVDDA
+671 FNTFKDDL
-679 KFSEVVLDAKEK
+679 KFSDVVLDAKAK

-713 LSRDCGAQM
+713 LSRDSGATM
-722 ELEDINVQNLV
+722 ELSDIKVENLV
-733 PEELQLMD
+733 PENLRDID
-741 VKTFLQKLPGVD
+741 VKTFLEKLPEVD
-753 STYEAYKKSA
+753 AQYEKLKKDA
-763 ESKGNVLRY
+763 ATNGHVLRY
-772 MAVIENGKV
+772 MAVIENGTASI
-781 EIALKE
+781 ELKP
-787 VGSRHPFYNLS
+787 VDSTHPFFNLS

-804 VFTTERYKNNPLVVK
+804 VFTTERYKTNPLVVK

-831 VFAEIISIGNYMAN
+831 VFAEIITIGNYMAG

>member
-1 LVIFVKTARQSTA
+1 
-14 LNKSYSVISYMKVL
+14 MKVF
-28 KFGGTSVGSIE
+28 KFGGSSVGSVE
-39 NIRRIIEIV
+39 NIKRIIGII
-48 RREKEQQEDVVLVC
+48 RSEKENGEEVALVC

-75 GKLAERKDNETY
+75 GKLAEKKDNTTY
-87 LEIFESFSERHRIT
+87 LEIFENFRERHRIA
-101 IEELITDAEIKKE
+101 IEELITVSDIKNV
-114 MLDEFVDSM
+114 MLEEFVESM
-123 LRVKDILKGI
+123 VRVEDILKGI
-133 HLLGELS
+133 NLLGELS

-145 QLVSFGE
+145 QLVSYGE

-161 ALRTA
+161 ALRSA
-166 GLNGIYVNATKLIRT
+166 GLQGVYVNAINLIRT
-181 DSNYLSAKVNF
+181 DTNYLSAKVNL
-192 EKTNKNIYEFFEAI
+192 EKTNKNILDYFDVLNG
-206 TGIAVVTGFI
+206 TAVITGFI
-216 GIDEYGNVTTL
+216 GSDEHGNVTTL

-296 PAYIRNIPL
+296 PAYIKNIPL
-305 IIKNTFNPDHPGTF
+305 IIKNTFNPEHPGTYI
-319 VSKDSGKTN
+319 SKVSGKTN
-328 NVIKGIS
+328 NAIKGIS
-335 SISDIAVL
+335 SISDIAML

-356 ASRLFGCLSRAG
+356 ASRLFACLSRAG

-384 FGIIPGD
+384 FGIVPNE
-391 IKKAQRSVE
+391 IKKAQKSVE
-400 EEFRYEIQNRQIQP
+400 EEFRYEIQNRQIAP
-414 LVVETN
+414 LVVETS

-425 VIGENMSNV
+425 VIGENMTNV

-441 FKALGK
+441 FKALGN
-447 NGINVNAIA
+447 NGINVKAIA

-461 LNITAVIDKV
+461 LNITAVIDRY

-480 HEVFFES
+480 HEIFFET
-487 DVHSINLFLV
+487 DVHSVNIFLV

-502 IGKTLLRQIKEQFEY
+502 IGKTLLKQIHEQFEY
-517 LKKEKSIQIFVT
+517 LMKEKSIQINVT

-535 KMIIQSNGINLNE
+535 KMLIDSNGIDLKK
-548 WEQMLEEKGE
+548 WDTLLDEKGE
-558 ASDLDAFTN
+558 TSSIDTFTN
-567 KMIDL
+567 KIIDL
-572 NFANTVFV
+572 NFANSVFV

-585 KVVVEYYEK
+585 KHVVEYYEK
-594 LLKKSISIVT
+594 LLKKSVSIVT
-604 PNKIANTLSQD
+604 PNKIANTLSQE

-620 RSLAKLSNARFMYE
+620 RELAKKSNARFMYE
-634 TNVGAGLPVIGTLH
+634 TNVGAGLPIIGVLQ
-648 SLMNSGDKILKIEAV
+648 SLLTSGDKILKIEAV
-663 LSGTLSYI
+663 LSGTLSFI
-671 FNTYVDDA
+671 FNTFKGNL
-679 KFSEVVLDAKEK
+679 KFSEVVLDAKAK

-713 LSRDCGAQM
+713 LSRDCGAKM
-722 ELEDINVQNLV
+722 ELSDIAVENLV
-733 PEELQLMD
+733 PESLREVD
-741 VKTFLQKLPGVD
+741 VKTFLSKLPDVD
-753 STYEAYKKSA
+753 ASYEKLKKDA

-781 EIALKE
+781 SIELKQ
-787 VGSRHPFYNLS
+787 VDSQHPFYNLS

-804 VFTTERYKNNPLVVK
+804 VFTTERYKTNPLVIK

-831 VFAEIISIGNYMAN
+831 VFAEIITIGNYMAS

>member
-1 LVIFVKTARQSTA
+1 
-14 LNKSYSVISYMKVL
+14 MKVL
-28 KFGGTSVGSIE
+28 KFGGTSVGSNE
-39 NIRRIIEIV
+39 NIKRIIGIV
-48 RREKEQQEDVVLVC
+48 RKEKEQGEDVVLVC

-75 GKLAERKDNETY
+75 GKLAEKKDNTTY
-87 LEIFESFSERHRIT
+87 LEIFDSFRERHRMA
-101 IEELITDAEIKKE
+101 IEELITDTEVKHV
-114 MLDEFVDSM
+114 MLEEFIESM
-123 LRVKDILKGI
+123 ARVEDILKGI
-133 HLLGELS
+133 NLLGELS

-145 QLVSFGE
+145 QLVSYGE
-152 RFSSFIVAG
+152 RFSAFIVAG
-161 ALRTA
+161 ALKSA
-166 GLNGIYVNATKLIRT
+166 GLNGIYVNATKLVRT
-181 DSNYLSAKVNF
+181 DSNFLSAKVNF
-192 EKTNKNIYEFFEAI
+192 EKTNKSILDFFE
-206 TGIAVVTGFI
+206 TVHGIAVVTGFI
-216 GIDEYGNVTTL
+216 GYDEHGNVTTL

-296 PAYIRNIPL
+296 PAYIKNIPL
-305 IIKNTFNPDHPGTF
+305 IIKNTFNPEHPGTY
-319 VSKDSGKTN
+319 VSKDSGKSN
-328 NVIKGIS
+328 NEIKGIS

-356 ASRLFGCLSRAG
+356 ASRLFGCLSRSG

-384 FGIIPGD
+384 FGIVPGE
-391 IKKAQRSVE
+391 IKKAQKSVE
-400 EEFRYEIQNRQIQP
+400 EEFRYEIQNRQIAP

-425 VIGENMSNV
+425 VIGENMSKV

-461 LNITAVIDKV
+461 LNITAVIDRH

-480 HEVFFES
+480 HEIFFES
-487 DVHSINLFLV
+487 DVHSINIFLV

-502 IGKTLLRQIKEQFEY
+502 IGKTLLKQISNQFEY
-517 LKKEKSIQIFVT
+517 LKKEKSIQINVT

-535 KMIIQSNGINLNE
+535 KMLIDSNGIDLEN
-548 WEQMLEEKGE
+548 WESILDTNGEK
-558 ASDLDAFTN
+558 SDLENYTN
-567 KMIDL
+567 KIIDL
-572 NFANTVFV
+572 NFANAVFV

-585 KVVVEYYEK
+585 KHVVEFYEK

-604 PNKIANTLSQD
+604 PNKIANTLSQE

-620 RSLAKLSNARFMYE
+620 RELAKKSNARFMYE
-634 TNVGAGLPVIGTLH
+634 TNVGAGLPVIGVLQ

-663 LSGTLSYI
+663 LSGTLSFI
-671 FNTYVDDA
+671 FNTYKGDL
-679 KFSEVVLDAKEK
+679 KFSDVVLDAKAK
-691 GFTEPDP
+691 GYTEPDP

-713 LSRDCGAQM
+713 LSRDSGAQM
-722 ELEDINVQNLV
+722 ELSDIKVENLV
-733 PEELQLMD
+733 PENLREVD
-741 VKTFLQKLPGVD
+741 VKTFLERLPEVD
-753 STYEAYKKSA
+753 AAYETIKKDA

-772 MAVIENGKV
+772 MAVIENGTAKI
-781 EIALKE
+781 ELKQ
-787 VGSRHPFYNLS
+787 VDNKHPFFNLS

-804 VFTTERYKNNPLVVK
+804 VFTTERYKNNPLVIK

>member
-1 LVIFVKTARQSTA
+1 
-14 LNKSYSVISYMKVL
+14 MKVL
-28 KFGGTSVGSIE
+28 KFGGSSVGSVE
-39 NIRRIIEIV
+39 NIQRIIGIV
-48 RREKEQQEDVVLVC
+48 QKEKDQGEDVVLVC

-75 GKLAERKDNETY
+75 GKLAEKKDNQTY
-87 LEIFESFSERHRIT
+87 LEIFESFKERHRIA
-101 IEELITDAEIKKE
+101 IEALVTDADVKKE
-114 MLDEFVDSM
+114 MLEEFVESM
-123 LRVKDILKGI
+123 ERVEDILKGI
-133 HLLGELS
+133 NLLGELS

-145 QLVSFGE
+145 QLVSYGE

-161 ALRTA
+161 ALKSS
-166 GLNGIYVNATKLIRT
+166 GLYGIYVNATKLVRT
-181 DSNYLSAKVNF
+181 DSNFLSAKVNF
-192 EKTNKNIYEFFEAI
+192 DKTNKNILDFFEAI
-206 TGIAVVTGFI
+206 HGVAVVTGFI
-216 GIDEYGNVTTL
+216 GSDEYGNVTTL

-244 ADAIEIWTDVDGV
+244 SDAIEIWTDVNGV

-305 IIKNTFNPDHPGTF
+305 IIKNTFNPEHPGTF
-319 VSKDSGKTN
+319 VSKDSGKSN

-343 RMEGTGMVGVVGI
+343 RMEGTGMIGVVGI
-356 ASRLFGCLSRAG
+356 ASRLFGCLSRAS

-384 FGIIPGD
+384 FGIVPSD
-391 IKKAQRSVE
+391 IKKAQKSVE
-400 EEFRYEIQNRQIQP
+400 EEFKYEIQNRQIQP
-414 LVVETN
+414 LVVETG

-447 NGINVNAIA
+447 NGINVKAIA

-461 LNITAVIDKV
+461 LNITAVIDRL

-480 HEVFFES
+480 HEIFFES
-487 DVHSINLFLV
+487 DVHSINVFLV

-502 IGKTLLRQIKEQFEY
+502 IGKTLLKQIKNQFEY
-517 LKKEKSIQIFVT
+517 LKKEKSIQINIT
-529 GIINSK
+529 GMINSK
-535 KMIIQSNGINLNE
+535 KSLINSNGIELENWEAILN
-548 WEQMLEEKGE
+548 EKGE
-558 ASDLDAFTN
+558 KSDLETFTN

-572 NFANTVFV
+572 NFANTVFI

-585 KVVVEYYEK
+585 KTVVEFYEK
-594 LLKKSISIVT
+594 LLKKSTSIVT
-604 PNKIANTLSQD
+604 PNKIANTLSQE
-615 KYVRL
+615 KYIRL
-620 RSLAKLSNARFMYE
+620 RELAKLSNARFMYE
-634 TNVGAGLPVIGTLH
+634 TNVGAGLPVIGVLQ

-663 LSGTLSYI
+663 LSGTLSFI
-671 FNTYVDDA
+671 FNTYKGDL
-679 KFSEVVLDAKEK
+679 KFSDVVLDAKAK

-713 LSRDCGAQM
+713 LSRDSGVQM
-722 ELEDINVQNLV
+722 ELTDIKVENLV
-733 PEELQLMD
+733 PENLREVD
-741 VKTFLQKLPGVD
+741 VKSFLEKLPELD
-753 STYEAYKKSA
+753 ASYEILKKEA
-763 ESKGNVLRY
+763 EIKGNVLRY
-772 MAVIENGKV
+772 MAVIEGNKV
-781 EIALKE
+781 EIVLKQ
-787 VGSRHPFYNLS
+787 VDSKHPFYNLS

-804 VFTTERYKNNPLVVK
+804 VFTTERYKNNPLVIK

>member
-1 LVIFVKTARQSTA
+1 MNSLKI
-14 LNKSYSVISYMKVL
+14 L
-28 KFGGTSVGSIE
+28 KFGGSSVGSHE
-39 NIRRIIEIV
+39 SIRRIIDIV
-48 RREKEQQEDVVLVC
+48 QQKREQGENVVLVC

-75 GKLAERKDNETY
+75 GKLAEKKDNTTY
-87 LEIFESFSERHRIT
+87 IEIFNSFKERYRLA
-101 IEELITDAEIKKE
+101 IEALVSNKE
-114 MLDEFVDSM
+114 VKMVMMEEFVESM
-123 LRVKDILKGI
+123 DRVEDILKGI
-133 HLLGELS
+133 NMLGELS

-145 QLVSFGE
+145 NLVSYGE
-152 RFSSFIVAG
+152 RFSAFIVAG
-161 ALRTA
+161 ALRNV
-166 GLNGIYVNATKLIRT
+166 GLNGIYVNATKLVKT
-181 DSNYLSAKVNF
+181 DSNYLAAKVNF
-192 EKTNKNIYEFFEAI
+192 DKTNKNILDFFEAI
-206 TGIAVVTGFI
+206 NGIAVITGFI
-216 GIDEYGNVTTL
+216 GCNDNNDVTTL

-244 ADAIEIWTDVDGV
+244 ADAIEIWTDVNGV

-280 ELSHFGA
+280 EMSHFGA

-296 PAYIRNIPL
+296 PAYIKNIPL
-305 IIKNTFNPDHPGTF
+305 IIKNTFNPEHPGTF
-319 VSKDSGKTN
+319 ISKVSGVSN

-356 ASRLFGCLSRAG
+356 ASRLFACLSRAQ

-384 FGIIPGD
+384 FGILPNE

-400 EEFRYEIQNRQIQP
+400 EEFRYEIQNRQIAP

-425 VIGENMSNV
+425 VIGENMSNM
-434 PGVSAKM
+434 PGVSAKV

-461 LNITAVIDKV
+461 LNITVVIDRH

-480 HEVFFES
+480 HEIFFES
-487 DVHSINLFLV
+487 DLHSVNVFLI
-497 GPTGL
+497 GPSGL
-502 IGKTLLRQIKEQFEY
+502 IGKTLLKQIKNQYDFLEN
-517 LKKEKSIQIFVT
+517 EKSMQMNVT

-535 KMIIQSNGINLNE
+535 KMLIDSNGLDLEN
-548 WEQMLEEKGE
+548 WEKTLQEKGE

-567 KMIDL
+567 KIIEL
-572 NFANTVFV
+572 NFANSVFV

-585 KVVVEYYEK
+585 KDVVEYYEK
-594 LLKKSISIVT
+594 MLKKSISIVT
-604 PNKIANTLSQD
+604 PNKIANTLSQE

-620 RSLAKLSNARFMYE
+620 RDLAKKSNAQFMYE
-634 TNVGAGLPVIGTLH
+634 TNVGAGLPVIGVLQ
-648 SLMNSGDKILKIEAV
+648 SLLNSGDKILKIEAV

-671 FNTYVDDA
+671 FNSFKGDV
-679 KFSEVVLDAKEK
+679 KFSEVVIDAKAK

-713 LSRDCGAQM
+713 LSRDSGAIM
-722 ELEDINVQNLV
+722 ELNDIKVENLV
-733 PEELQLMD
+733 PEDLRNVN
-741 VKTFLQKLPGVD
+741 VKTFLEKLPEVD
-753 STYEAYKKSA
+753 ARYEKMKKDA
-763 ESKGNVLRY
+763 EAKGNVLRY
-772 MAVIENGKV
+772 MAIIENDKATIELQQV
-781 EIALKE
+781 DSA
-787 VGSRHPFYNLS
+787 HPFYNLS

-804 VFTTERYKNNPLVVK
+804 VFTTERYKNNPLVIK

-831 VFAEIISIGNYMAN
+831 VFAEIITIGNYMAD